1 MFFLFKFARR
11 IVSAAL
17 SVVVLVLLALAGYL
31 YINAREINV
40 TPTDAIVV
48 LGAAQYDGTPTDV
61 FRNRLDHAI
70 DLYKLKLAPRII
82 TVGGKQEGDR
92 FTEAESGANY
102 LIAHGIPRKS
112 IVSVPTG
119 SNTIQSLVAI
129 NQLMK
134 KHEWTSITVSTDP
147 LHAARVIVISNKLG
161 LKAFPNPTIT
171 GAGTDLGG
179 SRAITEMAGIL
190 WFFGWE
196 QWSI

>member
-11 IVSAAL
+11 IISAVL
-17 SVVVLVLLALAGYL
+17 SVVILLLVALAGYL
-31 YINAREINV
+31 YLNAREANL

-48 LGAAQYDGTPTDV
+48 LGAAQYDGTPTEV
-61 FRNRLDHAI
+61 FQNRLDHAI

-82 TVGGKQEGDR
+82 TVGGKQKGDR
-92 FTEAESGANY
+92 FTEAQSGADY
-102 LIAHGIPRKS
+102 LIAMGIPPQD
-112 IVSVPTG
+112 ILAVPTG

-129 NQLMK
+129 DALMK
-134 KHEWTSITVSTDP
+134 KHKWTSITVSTDP

-161 LKAFPNPTIT
+161 LKAFPNPTLT
-171 GAGTDLGG
+171 GPGTDLGG